1 MLCSGKD
8 NEAFVNKVKHKR
20 QKQNSCQQLPS
31 LFCIV
36 VVAAAAATA
45 VAAIVSA
52 CCQVP
57 LLALNYVLCW
67 KCRV

>member
-36 VVAAAAATA
+36 VVA

-57 LLALNYVLCW
+57 LLALNYVLC
-67 KCRV
+67 